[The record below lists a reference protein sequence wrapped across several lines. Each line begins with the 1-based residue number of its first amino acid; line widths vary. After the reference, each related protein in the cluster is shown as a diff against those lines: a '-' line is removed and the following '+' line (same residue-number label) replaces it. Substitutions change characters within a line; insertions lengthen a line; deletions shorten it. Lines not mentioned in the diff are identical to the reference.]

1 MDVLEFSPEQNEALT
16 ALADRS
22 DQALVESG
30 QNSATRGFNLGCSLS
45 LLPAAI
51 LVILAFILTRGS
63 WVFGFVSILLALVA
77 VAGVANLV
85 ASTAKE
91 KAMQRTYNEKIA
103 PEIELK
109 LSELQMDQD
118 RFGLW
123 VSKNMPDGAI
133 LRNYVTLPPEL
144 ETEAITGSNSDQE

>member
-22 DQALVESG
+22 DQVLVEAG
-30 QNSATRGFNLGCSLS
+30 QNSATRGFNLGCSVS
-45 LLPAAI
+45 LLPATI
-51 LVILAFILTRGS
+51 LVVLAFILTRGS

-91 KAMQRTYNEKIA
+91 KAIQRTYNEKIA

-109 LSELQMDQD
+109 LNELQMDQD

-123 VSKNMPDGAI
+123 VSRNLPEGAV
-133 LRNYVTLPPEL
+133 LRNYVTLPPEPDA
-144 ETEAITGSNSDQE
+144 EALIGASSDQE

>member
-103 PEIELK
+103 PKIELK

-123 VSKNMPDGAI
+123 VSKNMPDGAV
-133 LRNYVTLPPEL
+133 LRNYVTLTPEL
-144 ETEAITGSNSDQE
+144 EVETLTGSNSDQE

>member
-123 VSKNMPDGAI
+123 VSKNMPDGAV

-144 ETEAITGSNSDQE
+144 EVETLTGSNSDQE

>member
-1 MDVLEFSPEQNEALT
+1 
-16 ALADRS
+16 
-22 DQALVESG
+22 
-30 QNSATRGFNLGCSLS
+30 
-45 LLPAAI
+45 
-51 LVILAFILTRGS
+51 
-63 WVFGFVSILLALVA
+63 
-77 VAGVANLV
+77 
-85 ASTAKE
+85 
-91 KAMQRTYNEKIA
+91 MQRTYNEKIA

-123 VSKNMPDGAI
+123 VSKNMPDGAV